1 MALGPRLMR
10 TGSQSVW
17 GCVKEGYEG
26 QFPFL
31 PKVWGGGVNGEEGL
45 LHCVAPLIVLPSP
58 MKGKGFKRIPCRD

>member
-31 PKVWGGGVNGEEGL
+31 PKVCVGVGGGGRG
-45 LHCVAPLIVLPSP
+45 CSIVLLPSL
-58 MKGKGFKRIPCRD
+58 CY

>member
-31 PKVWGGGVNGEEGL
+31 PKVWGGKGRGRA
-45 LHCVAPLIVLPSP
+45 APLCCSP
-58 MKGKGFKRIPCRD
+58 HCATEPNEGERFQKNPL